1 MEKADLGRIE
11 AMEARLDACT
21 AATAALD
28 RELERMEALKED
40 MQALFGYYGSEDW
53 FEDREAEL
61 PEGTKAGVLSEDA
74 VYDEIDELRGA
85 AFRMLELAADILK
98 NRI

>member
-53 FEDREAEL
+53 FADREAEL
-61 PEGTKAGVLSEDA
+61 PEGTKAGVLSEWIFA
-74 VYDEIDELRGA
+74 MRLRLIS
-85 AFRMLELAADILK
+85 RENLLRKI
-98 NRI
+98 